1 MASSTTRRMQS
12 TSALWDRVTII
23 WITSSSRTESC
34 ASGATASCWATT
46 RTPEATAAVIDKDG
60 WFHTGDLA
68 RVDEDGYYYITGRK
82 KNLIILDSGENLSP
96 EELEGMLEK
105 CPAVQECIVKEL
117 GKKIGVVV
125 YCKKEHQQTVRDFIA
140 QMNRTVPLYKRI
152 GVVEFSET
160 PLPRNAAGKLVRK

>member
-1 MASSTTRRMQS
+1 MALHVLDEANRCLGCKKPLCQQGCPIHTN
-12 TSALWDRVTII
+12 I
-23 WITSSSRTESC
+23 
-34 ASGATASCWATT
+34 
-46 RTPEATAAVIDKDG
+46 PEVIRLLKDNHLDDAG
-60 WFHTGDLA
+60 

-82 KNLIILDSGENLSP
+82 KNLIILDSGENVSP

-125 YCKKEHQQTVRDFIA
+125 YCEKEHQQTVRDFIA

-160 PLPRNAAGKLVRK
+160 PLPRNGAGKLVRK